1 MKTLIPAAM
10 LAIALALPVGA
21 IAGELPAPPL
31 MMLGEDAQALHLT
44 AQQQQQINSVWSAAH
59 AKLRQLHIDGRAQIL
74 GSLSQQQRSLLA
86 QVVGNLAISP
96 NPSEE
101 AAAQQIQSSLTPQQS
116 QRIVALHTALMQ
128 QAMNIL
134 HAAKTQADSYLTP
147 DQRSKVQQE
156 MSVHGAHEHMGP
168 GGMGMDRVNS
178 NTAAGEIL
186 LGMALHG
193 GHMNMEYKVKVIEH
207 Q

>member
-1 MKTLIPAAM
+1 MKNLIPAAM

-31 MMLGEDAQALHLT
+31 MLGEDAQALHLT

-59 AKLRQLHIDGRAQIL
+59 ARLRQLHVDGRAQIL
-74 GSLSQQQRSLLA
+74 GSLSQQQRTLLA

-96 NPSEE
+96 NPNED

-116 QRIVALHTALMQ
+116 QRIVALHTSLMQ

-134 HAAKTQADSYLTP
+134 HSAKTQADSYLTP
-147 DQRSKVQQE
+147 DQRQKVQQE
-156 MSVHGAHEHMGP
+156 MSLHGPHEHMGP

-186 LGMALHG
+186 LGMAQHG

>member
-1 MKTLIPAAM
+1 MKNLIPAAM

-21 IAGELPAPPL
+21 IAGELPAPPP
-31 MMLGEDAQALHLT
+31 MLGEEAQALHLT

-59 AKLRQLHIDGRAQIL
+59 SRLSQLHVDGRAQIL
-74 GSLSQQQRSLLA
+74 GSLSQQQRTLLA

-96 NPSEE
+96 NPNEA
-101 AAAQQIQSSLTPQQS
+101 AAAQQIQNALTPQQS
-116 QRIVALHTALMQ
+116 QRIVALHTSLMQ

-134 HAAKTQADSYLTP
+134 HSAKTQADSYLTP
-147 DQRSKVQQE
+147 DQRQKVQQE
-156 MSVHGAHEHMGP
+156 MSLHGPHEHMGP
-168 GGMGMDRVNS
+168 GGMGMERVNS
-178 NTAAGEIL
+178 ATAAGEIL
-186 LGMALHG
+186 LGMAQHG